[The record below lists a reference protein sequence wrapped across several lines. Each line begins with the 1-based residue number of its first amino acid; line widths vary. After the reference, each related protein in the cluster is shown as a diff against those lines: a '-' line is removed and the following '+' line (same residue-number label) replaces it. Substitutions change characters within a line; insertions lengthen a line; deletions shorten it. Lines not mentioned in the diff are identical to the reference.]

1 MFDVSLHR
9 ISETPRFLL
18 PNPVKLAR
26 TLTRFEQGFNE
37 VFKNPLQ
44 REIVVFGRILAT
56 AISPQGDINYSL
68 FIKPKPP
75 HGVGEP
81 SSN

>member
-1 MFDVSLHR
+1 LIFFAKKFAKPNLFIVSLHR

-56 AISPQGDINYSL
+56 AISPPRRY
-68 FIKPKPP
+68 
-75 HGVGEP
+75 
-81 SSN
+81 